1 MRQDIRRLV
10 LVMGVSF
17 LGFLAMLVAVM
28 TGVVGPLDVWVETH
42 VQVLWTP
49 AVTFVMDLVTTVGR
63 PLVLGGIAVAL
74 GLLLMLFRRSYDAI
88 PALLGVA
95 GGAFLV
101 LPIKEVVH
109 RLRPEMRLTTVSGFS
124 FPSDHATV
132 AVLFFGL
139 LLVLLLP
146 VSSSRLVRWVLWG
159 CSLFGCVLI
168 SFTRIYLGVH
178 WFSDVLGGWLLG
190 LAWLCFTILLKDFL
204 EAQWR
209 NRKKI

>member
-1 MRQDIRRLV
+1 MRRFAW
-10 LVMGVSF
+10 VMGISLF
-17 LGFLAMLVAVM
+17 GFLVVLLSVV
-28 TGVVGPLDVWVETH
+28 TGVISPVDVWMETH

-49 AVTFVMDLVTTVGR
+49 AVTSAMDLVTTVGR
-63 PLVLGGIAVAL
+63 PLVLGGIAVTL
-74 GLLLMLFRRSYDAI
+74 GLLLILFRRLYDAI

-109 RLRPEMRLTTVSGFS
+109 RLRPELHLTTASGFS

-132 AVLFFGL
+132 AVLFFGFL
-139 LLVLLLP
+139 LTLLLP

-159 CSLFGCVLI
+159 CSLFGFGLI
-168 SFTRIYLGVH
+168 SLTRIYLGVH

-190 LAWLCFTILLKDFL
+190 LAWLCLTILLKDFL
-204 EAQWR
+204 ETQWPQI
-209 NRKKI
+209 KKM